1 MTKGGT
7 ISLGCRGLTKD
18 PGPLDEEAKLGC
30 SHAQHLP
37 LDRARAST
45 QGTPVSPDLRANSKI
60 NAVTTLLLG
69 KRVLTRL
76 MAPDGCWCRP
86 RAHGN
91 GSVSKG
97 RHRADLQNND
107 PEGAGWPEEL
117 QVRAHPADTRV
128 EVLTAEH
135 ADGAPRPAG
144 GGCQPG
150 ASPGSP

>member
-76 MAPDGCWCRP
+76 MAPDRGAGVVPEHMATALCR
-86 RAHGN
+86 
-91 GSVSKG
+91 
-97 RHRADLQNND
+97 RADT
-107 PEGAGWPEEL
+107 A
-117 QVRAHPADTRV
+117 
-128 EVLTAEH
+128 LTFRIMTQREP
-135 ADGAPRPAG
+135 DGPRS
-144 GGCQPG
+144 CK
-150 ASPGSP
+150 